1 MLGQAFY
8 RDIWVKW
15 LYAAKDKYET
25 NILNYVVTSN
35 HIHLLVLASENREA
49 IPRTMQLVASRTGFE
64 YNRRKNRKGAFWE
77 KRYTATAV
85 QKDEHLIRCSLYIDI
100 NMVRAGAV
108 KHPRQWKHGGY
119 NEIVNPKQRYRL
131 IDHASLRR
139 LIDFDDNDSLTAQYK
154 SWISNTLQKGNL
166 SRDDIWTCDVA
177 VGDESFVNK
186 IRKRLGFI
194 GPKKPPAS
202 AKRTESNVVSEESGQ
217 YGEYT
222 GSNEMGWEIFSDM

>member
-1 MLGQAFY
+1 MG
-8 RDIWVKW
+8 
-15 LYAAKDKYET
+15 
-25 NILNYVVTSN
+25 
-35 HIHLLVLASENREA
+35 
-49 IPRTMQLVASRTGFE
+49 
-64 YNRRKNRKGAFWE
+64 

-139 LIDFDDNDSLTAQYK
+139 LTDFDNNDSLTAQYK

-166 SRDDIWTCDVA
+166 SRDDIWTSDVA
-177 VGDESFVNK
+177 VGDESFGQ
-186 IRKRLGFI
+186 I
-194 GPKKPPAS
+194 
-202 AKRTESNVVSEESGQ
+202 TVSETIPHWGQ
-217 YGEYT
+217 ST
-222 GSNEMGWEIFSDM
+222 GFCGHICLHLSVLCRSDNHQ